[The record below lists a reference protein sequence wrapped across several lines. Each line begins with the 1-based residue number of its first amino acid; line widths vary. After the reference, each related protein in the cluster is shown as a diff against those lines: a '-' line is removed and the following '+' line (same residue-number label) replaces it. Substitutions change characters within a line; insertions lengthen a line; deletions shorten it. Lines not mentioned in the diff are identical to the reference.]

1 MIRGWSRPSTAA
13 WSTPRRRWGW
23 RWGEL
28 GPVREAH
35 TLNQFWH
42 GTVTYTA
49 CKYRRNQKKI
59 SFSPHVRWDCQ
70 LCPLSLGHLG
80 NAFLPS
86 SNHFLLALNNR
97 NENQVDNVWNEAH
110 PNEWPKYRIEAP
122 QKSMFET
129 HPEWTGMAFRGP
141 LSCQLSYHSPR
152 STRNGRKPMQKV
164 PLNSDLLKSL
174 ECIRSVKFPPSGLSE
189 GRWPHPPPS

>member
-35 TLNQFWH
+35 TLNQHWSILAWYSDNH
-42 GTVTYTA
+42 ILHV

-97 NENQVDNVWNEAH
+97 NKNQVQSWQCLKWGPPKWMAQIPDRSPPKINVWD
-110 PNEWPKYRIEAP
+110 
-122 QKSMFET
+122 
-129 HPEWTGMAFRGP
+129 
-141 LSCQLSYHSPR
+141 SPR
-152 STRNGRKPMQKV
+152 VNWNGLPR
-164 PLNSDLLKSL
+164 SL
-174 ECIRSVKFPPSGLSE
+174 ELSTFL
-189 GRWPHPPPS
+189 PFSKVNT